1 MRALLA
7 ILACLVIGPAAQAQP
22 HGDGGVL
29 RLFAVPSGTQ
39 SFPPFIIRK
48 FNLDVKYG
56 FKMEFTPYSD
66 PKAAFAAVQG
76 GAADV
81 LVLDWPAIARL
92 QTGGVPLVAI
102 APFLTYVN
110 SVMVPVNS
118 TLHGLPDLAGKRVGV
133 FSRTSMDWIIM
144 EAAAQKLYGIDL
156 QKTVQM
162 QEGSPGLLRGASEQ
176 GQLDAT
182 QIYNSIAPEMLASG
196 RFKTLFTIR
205 SLTEALGFPDEP
217 YLFYAM
223 NADYAAKHP
232 DNARAFVAAY
242 REVVRILKTDDAV
255 WTEQGGNLGLSEGAI
270 KFFRDEVRADIVTE
284 MTLQTEATL
293 HATFDILLKTAG
305 SDVLGMSTMPD
316 HVVTLQ
322 YQP

>member
-1 MRALLA
+1 
-7 ILACLVIGPAAQAQP
+7 
-22 HGDGGVL
+22 
-29 RLFAVPSGTQ
+29 
-39 SFPPFIIRK
+39 
-48 FNLDVKYG
+48 
-56 FKMEFTPYSD
+56 
-66 PKAAFAAVQG
+66 VQG

-92 QTGGVPLVAI
+92 QTSGVKLIAI

-110 SVMVPVNS
+110 SVMTPAKS
-118 TLHGLPDLAGKRVGV
+118 TLHDLPDLVGKKIGV

-156 QKTVQM
+156 EKTVQL

-182 QIYNSIAPEMLASG
+182 QMYNSLAPEMLASG

-205 SLTEALGFPDEP
+205 SLTERLGFPDEP

-223 NADYAAKHP
+223 NTDYAAKHP

-242 REVVRILKTDDAV
+242 RDVVQILKTDDSV
-255 WTEQGGNLGLSEGAI
+255 WLEQGGNLGLSEGAI
-270 KFFRDEVRADIVTE
+270 TFFRDEVRADIVTAI
-284 MTLQTEATL
+284 TPQTEATL
-293 HATFDILLKTAG
+293 DATFDILLKTAG
-305 SDVLGMSTMPD
+305 PDVLGMSKMPE